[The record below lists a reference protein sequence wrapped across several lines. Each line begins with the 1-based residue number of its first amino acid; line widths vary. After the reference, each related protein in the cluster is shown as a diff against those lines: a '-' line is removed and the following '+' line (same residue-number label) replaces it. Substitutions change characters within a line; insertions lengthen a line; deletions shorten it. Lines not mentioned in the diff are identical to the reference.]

1 MLAQG
6 TVKICS
12 LRQPL
17 HAEWVVEAGADLFG
31 LIFAEARRQVSVAV
45 AREIVMRGRAA
56 RPDGT
61 LRSVGVFVEQS
72 VDEINRTA
80 DAVGIDLVQLHRPTV
95 ISSGGRIER
104 PTILVVHASAETT
117 LDSIARLAEDFE
129 ATGSMLAGIA
139 VDAFTKDARGGTGT
153 IANWVVAR
161 QVAQRYPTVLAGG
174 LYPDN
179 VGHAISDVGP
189 IGVDVSS
196 GVETDGE
203 KDRAKILAF
212 VRAARQGF
220 QASVGQVDR
229 VPLGQSAKPVEGAQP
244 LL

>member
-12 LRQPL
+12 LRKPL

-31 LIFAEARRQVSVAV
+31 LIFAEARRQVSVPV
-45 AREIVMRGRAA
+45 AREITAQARSL

-61 LRSVGVFVEQS
+61 LQSVGVFVEQS
-72 VDEINRTA
+72 VDEINRIA
-80 DAVGIDLVQLHRPTV
+80 NEVGLDLVQLHRPDVTMR
-95 ISSGGRIER
+95 GGRIER
-104 PTILVVHASAETT
+104 PAILVVHANDQTT
-117 LDSIARLAEDFE
+117 LDSITRLVVDYE
-129 ATGSMLAGIA
+129 ATGSVLAGIA
-139 VDAFTKDARGGTGT
+139 IDASTKDDRGGTGT
-153 IANWVVAR
+153 IANWQIAR
-161 QVAQRYPTVLAGG
+161 QVAVRYPTVLAGG
-174 LYPDN
+174 LHPEN
-179 VGHAISDVGP
+179 VSHAISDVGP

-229 VPLGQSAKPVEGAQP
+229 VPLGQPAQPVEGAQP